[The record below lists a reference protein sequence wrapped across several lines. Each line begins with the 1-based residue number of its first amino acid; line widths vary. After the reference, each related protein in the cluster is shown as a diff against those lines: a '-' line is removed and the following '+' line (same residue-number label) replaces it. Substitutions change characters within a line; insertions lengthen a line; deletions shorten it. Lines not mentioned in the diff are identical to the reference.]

1 MQARLDTTCD
11 RGKPCQGDDGQTY
24 CIPQGATC
32 GKGKVSRVIKGIAGA
47 VGRGVITG
55 LTAAAIAK
63 LTSKGEAGI
72 KEDLNT
78 RRKIF
83 NAGRFTG
90 KVESKVTNGAKAIGK
105 LIKRRS
111 KK

>member
-1 MQARLDTTCD
+1 MRLDTVCD
-11 RGKPCQGDDGQTY
+11 RGKPCKGDDGQTY

-32 GKGKVSRVIKGIAGA
+32 GKGKVGRVIKGVAGA
-47 VGRGVITG
+47 FGRGVITG

-63 LTSKGEAGI
+63 LASKQEDTLRN
-72 KEDLNT
+72 DLNT
-78 RRKIF
+78 GKRIF

-90 KVESKVTNGAKAIGK
+90 KVESKVASGAKAIGK
-105 LIKRRS
+105 MIKRRS

>member
-1 MQARLDTTCD
+1 MRLDTTCD
-11 RGKPCQGDDGQTY
+11 RGKPCQGEDGKTY

-32 GKGKVSRVIKGIAGA
+32 GKGKVGRIVKSVAGA
-47 VGRGVITG
+47 VGRGAITG

-63 LTSKGEAGI
+63 LASKGKTGI

-78 RRKIF
+78 GRKIF

-90 KVESKVTNGAKAIGK
+90 KVESKVANGAKAIGK
-105 LIKRRS
+105 LIKKRS

>member
-1 MQARLDTTCD
+1 MRLDTTCD
-11 RGKPCQGDDGQTY
+11 RGKPCQGEDGKTY

-32 GKGKVSRVIKGIAGA
+32 GKGKVGRVVKEVAGA

-63 LTSKGEAGI
+63 LANRDEAGL
-72 KEDLNT
+72 KDKLNT
-78 RRKIF
+78 GKAIF

-90 KVESKVTNGAKAIGK
+90 KAESKVANGAKAIGK
-105 LIKRRS
+105 MIKKRS